1 MRKASRAR
9 LTDATRRASRLQ
21 RDHKE
26 PRVFG
31 VGDAIGEERDV
42 VRVCPHERGDLLL
55 VRELA
60 VVFEDAPLMRAP
72 KREDGQRERAMK
84 RSAKSHVYPGC
95 WLAVTHRPHD
105 TRSEEAKQALR
116 ALASETTGTRV
127 A

>member
-60 VVFEDAPLMRAP
+60 
-72 KREDGQRERAMK
+72 REPRYQRRDGLNLLSLWLPRR
-84 RSAKSHVYPGC
+84 PGG
-95 WLAVTHRPHD
+95 
-105 TRSEEAKQALR
+105 
-116 ALASETTGTRV
+116 ALAHAAESVTEDTDNRHES
-127 A
+127 